1 MNEQS
6 QHKALPLK
14 VQEGL
19 SLVDNDSL
27 PPAPAE
33 QDVVAL
39 IKKMQ
44 QQLVFLEKKID
55 ILINQSLGR
64 PFRQKPFSKS
74 FRSFGHAHRR
84 SDREHDNTSGEKS
97 FDRGRHFEKR
107 HGEENRGFG
116 HKKKAYDNPRE
127 SDSGQEHHF
136 EKRHGG
142 GKRGFD
148 QKKKPF
154 YYGRKDRG

>member
-1 MNEQS
+1 MSEQS

-33 QDVVAL
+33 QEVVVL
-39 IKKMQ
+39 IKKIQ

-55 ILINQSLGR
+55 ILIRQSQTR
-64 PFRQKPFSKS
+64 PFSEKHFSKPF
-74 FRSFGHAHRR
+74 RPFGHPHPR
-84 SDREHDNTSGEKS
+84 SDREHANTSGEKS

-116 HKKKAYDNPRE
+116 HKKKAYDNSRE

-136 EKRHGG
+136 EKRQDGE
-142 GKRGFD
+142 KRGFD

-154 YYGRKDRG
+154 YSRRKERG